1 MSPADGVP
9 SHRQI
14 HRHRAPRSGRQ
25 WFTVVAAFIVV
36 MTLTATATAGTLIWY
51 SDHAIGRV
59 EVTAL
64 QDGTITA
71 RDVDGDGELSPD
83 EQQVEI
89 DEIDDVMNVLV
100 VGSDS
105 REGLSDEELG
115 ALGTEDHGARLTDT
129 IMLFQLDPRRDN
141 AAVLSFP
148 RDLRVTYCNGSVGKI
163 NGAFAVGEDSGVG
176 GPNCLVETIHELT
189 GVPIHHYAA
198 VDFAGFIDVVDTLGG
213 VEMYLDEPL
222 RDRFAGLDL
231 PAGCVSLDGKQAL
244 GFVRA
249 RHIDSDLGRMAR
261 QQRFLKELV
270 AQATSAGTLMNPAR
284 LFGLVRS
291 LAGTVET
298 DAGLGLDE
306 MRRIAYSLRGVNAD
320 RLVARTVPV
329 YDDTI
334 GGVYYAV
341 PIESQA
347 EAIFAAFR
355 NGTIIPPQPEGAT
368 EAPTAAEPTAAP
380 TEPALTALDV
390 DPLVVLNGAG
400 TGGLGS
406 ATSQLLRQHGFRV
419 ALTDNA
425 DAFGAE
431 RTTVQHPPA
440 LAAQAEV
447 VAAALGDAELE
458 PAAADSRLTVVV
470 GADFDPHD
478 PTLPQPPETPPTPPP
493 TAELEDEPSGGL
505 PPEPSNDFAGARRSD
520 VAC

>member
-1 MSPADGVP
+1 VSRADGVP
-9 SHRQI
+9 AQRHV
-14 HRHRAPRSGRQ
+14 HRHRAPGSGRG
-25 WFTVVAAFIVV
+25 WLTVVAAFVVV

-59 EVTAL
+59 DVTAL
-64 QDGTITA
+64 EDGAISA
-71 RDVDGDGELSPD
+71 RDLDGDGELSPA
-83 EQQVEI
+83 EQEVEV
-89 DEIDDVMNVLV
+89 DEIEEVMNVLV
-100 VGSDS
+100 VGNDS
-105 REGLSDEELG
+105 REGLTEEELG
-115 ALGTEDHGARLTDT
+115 ALGTEDHGAQLTDT

-148 RDLRVTYCNGSVGKI
+148 RDLRVEYCNGGVGKI
-163 NGAFAVGEDSGVG
+163 NGAYAVGEESGVG
-176 GPNCLVETIHELT
+176 GPNCLVETITELT
-189 GVPIHHYAA
+189 GIPIQHYVE

-213 VEMYLDEPL
+213 VDLYLDEPI
-222 RDRFAGLDL
+222 RDRYAGIDL
-231 PAGCVSLDGKQAL
+231 PAGCVTLDGKQAL

-249 RHIDSDLGRMAR
+249 RHIDSDLGRVAR

-270 AQATSAGTLMNPAR
+270 AEATSAGTLMNPAR

-334 GGVYYAV
+334 NGVYYAV

-355 NGTIIPPQPEGAT
+355 NGTIIPPQPGEAGS
-368 EAPTAAEPTAAP
+368 EAPTAAPTAP
-380 TEPALTALDV
+380 SLTAADV

-406 ATSQLLRQHGFRV
+406 ATSRHLRAHGFEV
-419 ALTDNA
+419 ILTDNA
-425 DAFGAE
+425 DEFGQE
-431 RTTVQHPPA
+431 RTRVRYAPG
-440 LAAQAEV
+440 LDAQAEV
-447 VAAALGDAELE
+447 VAEALGGAVLE
-458 PAAADSRLTVVV
+458 EVAPGTPLTVIV
-470 GADFDPHD
+470 GSDFDPDD
-478 PTLPQPPETPPTPPP
+478 PTLPAPPETPPTA
-493 TAELEDEPSGGL
+493 AEPDDEPSGGL
-505 PPEPSNDFAGARRSD
+505 PPEPSNDFVGARPSD
-520 VAC
+520 VEC